1 MFVNVTTKWK
11 EKLLLR
17 LLLLSFFS
25 IYLGWVSCFYF
36 CKITLFFT
44 GHAPLIIKIFNNKS
58 DIILLISCF
67 FSLKRFYL
75 EFHCWFL
82 QHLRPHL
89 SFIVLFLL
97 LSYQSWMVIT
107 TLFQIMSRE
116 CRPLKSDWNYQWLY
130 IFTRNTF
137 VVEWWT
143 KMERRFYG
151 FSIFFTRKKQFL
163 WCGNRLLWNR
173 SF

>member
-1 MFVNVTTKWK
+1 MFVNVTRKWK

-58 DIILLISCF
+58 DIILLISCV

-97 LSYQSWMVIT
+97 LSYQSWMVI

-143 KMERRFYG
+143 KMERRFYR